1 MTDRTNT
8 QSMKNNDNNIE
19 QLQDNINEITEN
31 LKALFIE
38 QEKLYKAIKKENKK
52 KTNSPESTKK
62 HNKRNNGTLPI
73 GTKVQ
78 VTSNHKNRK
87 GTIGTITGYR
97 GTTQYLVTTA
107 SSHAEAEAQERFSV
121 WKPNVR
127 ALE

>member
-1 MTDRTNT
+1 
-8 QSMKNNDNNIE
+8 MKNNDNNIK
-19 QLQDNINEITEN
+19 QLQNNINEITEH
-31 LKALFIE
+31 LKALFIK

-52 KTNSPESTKK
+52 KKNSPDSTKK
-62 HNKRNNGTLPI
+62 HSKRDNRTLSI

-97 GTTQYLVTTA
+97 GTTQYLVTTT
-107 SSHAEAEAQERFSV
+107 SSQAEEEAQERFSV